1 MHSLWQDIIYSIRTL
16 VQRPGFTLA
25 AVVALGLG
33 IGANTAIFS
42 VVYGLMFRPLPVR
55 QPGELVSVVAR
66 TSQAPFM
73 HGLSFPDY
81 LDYRDM
87 KEVFADATAY
97 TPVPA
102 QLTADGTPERILVT
116 LTSGSYFS
124 TLRLEAALGRTYVTE
139 EGELGGEPVMVL
151 GHGYWQSRFGGDP
164 SVVGRT
170 VSLNGQPVTVI
181 GVTPESFPGTVGFV
195 RSAAYVPF
203 STWDQLGPNLR
214 EDMEDRSGLGWRV
227 VARLNEGVGIDE
239 AGAAVAT
246 MASHLEEE
254 YPETNKTLR
263 AFLFPE
269 PAARLEP
276 AAATYMPPIAAV
288 FMILV
293 SLVLLIACANA
304 ANLFLAR
311 ASERRRE
318 IAVRAAL
325 GAGRMRIVRQLLT
338 ESLLVSLLGGAAGL
352 VLAYWAGN
360 LLASIRVASDLP
372 LYFDFSIDY
381 RVFGYALLVALLA
394 GVVSG
399 LAPGIHAARTNLVD
413 SLKEGGRTG
422 TGAGRHRLR
431 SLLVAGQ
438 VAVSLVLLVCTAL
451 FVQSMANVSEIDPG
465 FQMKDRLMVTTDTD
479 LRAYD
484 EEKSQDFFR
493 DLLDRVRTLPGVR
506 SAAMARFVPIGFENA
521 ISQVYLEGEGEGLT
535 EQEEARH
542 AFFNMVSA
550 DYFSTL
556 GIPVLE
562 GRAINERDTDSSR
575 KVAVINQKMAE
586 AYWPDQ
592 QPMGKRFSMEGPGG
606 PFLEV
611 VGIAKTGFYTI
622 PGEPPIPFFY
632 MPLTQEHASQR
643 TLFVHTEVEPTNL
656 LPAVR
661 AEIHS
666 FDPDM
671 PIFEVRTLE
680 SHVTEGKAEVLFK
693 LPAKLVGAFALIGA
707 VLAGLGLYGVIA
719 YSVAQ
724 RTHEIG
730 VRVALGASS
739 AAITRLVL
747 SKGIVMGAAGIGLGL
762 LLSYGVTKTFAN
774 LLVGVSASDP
784 TTYLVV
790 SVTVLL
796 VVLTACYIPARFRAA
811 RINPVT
817 ALREE

>member
-1 MHSLWQDIIYSIRTL
+1 
-16 VQRPGFTLA
+16 
-25 AVVALGLG
+25 
-33 IGANTAIFS
+33 
-42 VVYGLMFRPLPVR
+42 
-55 QPGELVSVVAR
+55 
-66 TSQAPFM
+66 
-73 HGLSFPDY
+73 
-81 LDYRDM
+81 
-87 KEVFADATAY
+87 
-97 TPVPA
+97 
-102 QLTADGTPERILVT
+102 
-116 LTSGSYFS
+116 
-124 TLRLEAALGRTYVTE
+124 
-139 EGELGGEPVMVL
+139 
-151 GHGYWQSRFGGDP
+151 
-164 SVVGRT
+164 
-170 VSLNGQPVTVI
+170 
-181 GVTPESFPGTVGFV
+181 
-195 RSAAYVPF
+195 
-203 STWDQLGPNLR
+203 
-214 EDMEDRSGLGWRV
+214 MEDRSGLGWRV